1 MENMHLGKAGNTCK
15 YCNTE
20 LFPVLDLGVQPFSNT
35 LISMKD
41 YYNEEKY
48 FVLNFSKCPKCN
60 LFQTSTNI
68 NPEEIFDENYPYF
81 SSVSQSWLDHCEKYT
96 NKIIYDYNLTRKSK
110 VIELASNDGYLLNF
124 FKKSNIDVLG
134 IEPCK
139 SVAEK
144 AIKKGIKTDI
154 NFFDKIY
161 AKKNFY

>member
-1 MENMHLGKAGNTCK
+1 MMVSGNQWTQEDKNTLEEMWGSDEICTWKSCNTCK

-48 FVLNFSKCPKCN
+48 FVLNFSKCPKCK
-60 LFQTSTNI
+60 LKKNI
-68 NPEEIFDENYPYF
+68 NPKEIFDENYPYF

-96 NKIIYDYNLTRKSK
+96 NKIIYDYNLTRKS

-124 FKKSNIDVLG
+124 L
-134 IEPCK
+134 
-139 SVAEK
+139 
-144 AIKKGIKTDI
+144 
-154 NFFDKIY
+154 
-161 AKKNFY
+161 KNLI